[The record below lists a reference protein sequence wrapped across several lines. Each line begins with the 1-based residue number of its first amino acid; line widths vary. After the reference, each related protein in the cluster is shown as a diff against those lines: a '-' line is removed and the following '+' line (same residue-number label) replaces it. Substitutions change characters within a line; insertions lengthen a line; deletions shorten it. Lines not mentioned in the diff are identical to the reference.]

1 MMQNEPPTAQSQLM
15 DFLTRKQDEYL
26 RLHPQTD
33 ISTDEYKSM
42 FNGWADAEA
51 ERMRSSV
58 FNETVDDVGAL
69 GVEGV
74 VARAVD
80 QESGPVNSQIVPWS
94 KDVYD
99 VRNSGAFV
107 ADPDGPVAQY
117 ARIRADNFMQGKD
130 TPLWEDWIER
140 RPGQVESMY
149 IDAVVKT
156 THGFEGAAKA
166 VGEYVGKIA
175 TDLAW
180 TPNRIAEMLGTDEQT
195 LRLAVSRVETADG
208 KQFGER
214 TFPMRG
220 PIATGVPSDDDR
232 RLERQYR
239 EFRENMYEAMRQ
251 EEGMAWARGARTD
264 LSSDVTR
271 AMVGRTLEQ
280 LAGAPGEPTNIREQI
295 GGPNNFGTK
304 LAGMTGSAMGI
315 IPWSIPA
322 LATRNPRLAAA
333 MTAPFFA
340 MGHSDAWNRR
350 MEIYYD
356 QVAHAKQNNL
366 PMPARPS
373 LLELEHQA
381 NVAGAIEYASEYV
394 LDRVQRL
401 IPNMLGW
408 GKPAAKL
415 SIASRAAKNATEA
428 LGNSM
433 SRNYGLIGAAKIAAG
448 VVLSGAIEGVEELI
462 PPLGQ
467 EFTDPFFIPEGYE
480 NDFWSAETAEAAA
493 IGFIAGTMTGTGQV
507 GIKGVKAK
515 VKQRRARTRAREHA
529 GKLAGIIKDKA
540 DRLATERLT
549 QNAMPARG
557 ASVALHQVDEIGAG
571 DRLAMFVAADHADAT
586 ITDDVRASMRAAG
599 MPDKPLGIYNGMRV
613 YAQAAR
619 AAEVKDAI
627 ANNDVAKLSG
637 NPMLRDPALPVQGA
651 IVIRKDNKVVDVVPF
666 SSTEQADAARP
677 AIEARATRNGATAE
691 VVDAANLPAVSERL
705 DAQMDAD
712 ATVRS
717 LQPPSQRG
725 PTPQQENR
733 GIASLRSEVG
743 NTAMGSKMTGKRNDP
758 FVSEYLTEEETNGA
772 TNGDVE
778 VDVVLDKVTP
788 ERMNDKERALTT
800 RSGTKPTLLDAKV
813 RFRIRR
819 PDGSVEVIEKD
830 VLQDGAYVNQS
841 NPDGLYL
848 IRANGES
855 FTGMNLTALLLH
867 ELRHQLVGRSRAGAE
882 YAAKLL
888 YIDPILSMRGGAQY
902 MADVAPDYMVELDSA
917 GNPRLLSEEEFVTRI
932 AGLHDAATSILS
944 DADMQREVMQMEASK
959 DPTQRAAAV
968 TGREAIEAAKKGR
981 ALSEQLAEESV
992 ATAATSTTG
1001 QTLAKAI
1008 EWPMLYQNSNER
1020 GWKAFSAWA
1029 AYQMVGANWAG
1040 SWARQSLYEMTQRI
1054 KGVRDAQLKMH
1065 ERTRKQISDEYRKD
1079 MQERERQRDPNA
1091 PLWSAAAPVGAAA
1104 MALAAG
1110 GDDDESKLDEAT
1122 KQLAEF
1128 KAAAPEKRAEMS
1140 PALVSA
1146 ISDVVPVLAG
1156 TLATLGGTSRG
1167 GTGIPSSKV
1176 RAKPQ
1181 AMQIEPGQLQAGG
1194 AETMQPEP
1202 APVAGRD
1209 SDARAIELGRT
1220 MFSQRPERMKLF
1232 SALSREIGSID
1243 AKAMTGDAW
1252 SQRLKGLVS
1261 QGKVKRA
1268 EIEWSGLEDFL
1279 ALPREGKLTKDDVA
1293 RFIDGNGVR
1302 IEVMT
1307 NEPPEGV
1314 EISQAVSNVRRDL
1327 RYVHADRTL
1336 KRKRPPLILPSDLLN
1351 IRFAGSEENA
1361 LEMARQLISTI
1372 GAGDAVT
1379 PEEVVEAVVNTH
1391 DQFESNALSY
1401 EENPQLREAISER
1414 FSYYAKQILWDL
1426 NIPIRSAIPAPKAV
1440 ETLLDSVEAEYQR
1453 MREAG
1458 EDTSPQ
1464 AEQLTEQ
1471 LNTMLF
1477 RNGLEPFQ
1485 RYRGVSQ
1492 EFRTTTWD
1500 SYTLPGGRNYRET
1513 VIALPDGFTPGYD
1526 SPHWGTPNPIAH
1538 IRSKDRKGANG
1549 ESVLFVE
1556 EVQSDWGQEA
1566 RKKGTIPQKPTELAA
1581 ERELESN
1588 RRAGLVFE
1596 EYMRENDDMGYGDW
1610 FAARESLAAELNS
1623 GTGSGIEKLRALPDM
1638 NQSDFDA
1645 ILGYLRNKDAV
1656 DRAQSDL
1663 DYEDGDARVPDAPFI
1678 SNTDGWLGLA
1688 LKQIVLDAVNNGYD
1702 SVAFVNGDQAT
1713 KTFSLGNQ
1721 IDGLRY
1727 RKQGDAYE
1735 IEYQTQD
1742 SEEYS
1747 RGVLP
1752 PLIGAEQLDY
1762 MIGESVAN
1770 QVRENAGT
1778 RSGGWNYIGSEGLS
1792 LPNEGMNEFYDKI
1805 VPSALKKL
1813 VKKIGGSV
1821 ETVDSGTGQKQIGFR
1836 VTPKMKD
1843 NLAAAGG
1850 LPMFSRR
1857 KLLNAASIRNA
1868 SKIAMRKKWKKGVE
1882 LKRAMQ
1888 KSVLDAARNAGINL
1902 TEWNDETK
1910 EFLIEAG
1917 VQDAKFALKQNAN
1930 AIGWYDI
1937 KTRVALS
1944 VASLVYPELRTDPQ
1958 ARFAYMFAVAVTS
1971 NGMEVTE
1978 NFKLADKVYRDYRKT
1993 GKMNPSLAS
2002 GKQSDAMKSSLETF
2016 NTLKEKLGL
2025 ELTEKFMLTNFKV
2038 SEIRAMG
2045 FDVSGESPNVEVRGA
2060 AILGPKI
2067 GNGFF
2072 SNLNGLFDALT
2083 MDRWLVRTWARWQGI
2098 LVDERSGPMV
2108 EAVARFK
2115 KAVKA
2120 LPETSRAVMEA
2131 SNKKF
2136 LKTGD
2141 PQADALQVARYFTI
2155 SANRNA
2161 VVNDPYIQELRK
2173 SANQVA
2179 SAESGEKE
2187 APGGPIERQHMREI
2201 FGEVLRRIQ
2210 KDPKYRNLTMAD
2222 LQAVLW
2228 YMEKRLYENAK
2239 VDADAGSIK
2248 GYTQNEAPDYANAAI
2263 QVAKNAG
2270 IAESAIQQA
2279 VKEETD
2285 GRTATARRG
2294 NGRQADQPAS
2304 GLQVHAGGLAD
2315 AKGAFLKSNA
2325 VRNVA
2330 RGRRSGDP
2338 SFTYQRI
2345 GSGGDVADGILKA
2358 NARLVSAIWSAPTK
2372 LRNAFRN
2379 AGMNAAKFG
2388 ELNPGIE
2395 SGKLFYDAIIAAK
2408 SAIQFGSSVY
2418 AYSAEEY
2425 AEMRLFLSEDGTAG
2439 FALKPDG
2446 DMVSVFSSKKD
2457 SQGRAAVELAV
2468 TAGAKKADAFD
2479 TTLPRI
2485 YADHGFRTVAR
2496 LKWDE
2501 TQAPSD
2507 WDKQTYARHNNGMPD
2522 VVFLVFDEAY
2532 RENYKPSDGVLASD
2546 YGAALD
2552 IQNRE
2557 IADAE
2562 ARRGTLEKPV
2572 RPTGHTDAQFS
2583 MRRGLRGVRDE
2594 AALRY
2599 IDRYD
2604 ELLRYVRIAR
2614 ERGFTMRGL
2623 ANPYTGARVVGS
2635 RMGAQQQDA
2644 ERRYADLMHRMHL
2657 AGVTREEMDQF
2668 LYAQHAQERN
2678 DYIASINPLFAG
2690 GGGSGMTTDDANAI
2704 LDGARAAGTFAT
2716 LDGFANEWR
2725 AMLRE
2730 SLDLRRAS
2738 GLITDETHRILTTR
2752 YQRYV
2757 PLRGQPAMPTDEDF
2771 DGWGEPGGAGLS
2783 TTGRGMPRAFG
2794 RQSVAEVIS
2803 AQIAVVHEDAI
2814 RRTERNQVG
2823 QSFLNLVL
2831 AVDDPLMATV
2841 IRPTRPVRVPV
2852 YEDVGG
2858 VRTQVRDT
2866 TRYIHDAAWMQDRTN
2881 FGLYVNQPVEIN
2893 GHQYEPGDLVVI
2905 NIANRRLADAMVS
2918 PAVELRSLER
2928 ALRNVNNGWRFMTTG
2943 MGNPGFAP
2951 VNMARDIGQASL
2963 NNLALRGFRDTVQML
2978 RRWGPAFVH
2987 VFRDSWLG
2995 TQPTGSYRDFVQAGG
3010 DQVYWRGNDLDAKR
3024 IDFDEL
3030 ERRVRRRAP
3039 GDRGIT
3045 KTMLGWYS
3053 GFFAAAETASRL
3065 AQFEQR
3071 IDMGEDPADAALA
3084 ARDITVDFA
3093 KGGLAKPVLNTWYMF
3108 LNAGLQGTVNTINAL
3123 ARSLT
3128 LAPSLIMLGYAQAAI
3143 SRMLAGDDDET
3154 GRDRWDLVSDHDKDS
3169 RFHFYDPRGT
3179 GKAITFPMPYGY
3191 NVFVSLGVRLEA
3203 LNNGSISLGEAMS
3216 GMLVTSLNAFNPIG
3230 GSGITTGGSG
3240 ILTSVLPTMVRPFA
3254 EIPLNEN
3261 YAGQMIAPEQFGKYT
3276 APDSSLAFDN
3286 TPAAYVSSAE
3296 WLNEI
3301 TGGDEFESGVI
3312 DISPNTIEYLVGYY
3326 MSGSGRMLNQLY
3338 KSALQRDE
3346 SGIRDI
3352 PIVRSFITDSADTR
3366 RGISTAYYQL
3376 GDKLAPTVRRADV
3389 LRGNAPDAEKERAF
3403 ASLDQDLAGLVGP
3416 WESSEKA
3423 LRSIRR
3429 ALRQTEDP
3437 AVRDDLLNA
3446 RNEVRATMIR
3456 VADELTGRAQPLE

>member
-1 MMQNEPPTAQSQLM
+1 MMQNEPMTAQSQML
-15 DFLTRKQDEYL
+15 DILKRKQDEYL

-33 ISTDEYKSM
+33 ISTNEYKAIL
-42 FNGWADAEA
+42 NGWARDEE
-51 ERMRSSV
+51 ERMRSAV

-117 ARIRADNFMQGKD
+117 ARIRADNYMQGKD
-130 TPLWEDWIER
+130 TPLWEDWIKN
-140 RPGQVESMY
+140 RPGQAESMY
-149 IDAVVKT
+149 IDAVVKAA
-156 THGFEGAAKA
+156 HGFEGAAKT
-166 VGEYVGKIA
+166 VGQYVGKIA

-180 TPNRIAEMLGTDEQT
+180 SPSRIAEMLGTDEQT
-195 LRLAVSRVETADG
+195 LREAVSRVETADG

-251 EEGMAWARGARTD
+251 EEGMAWAKGARQVLTAGQPGMQAS
-264 LSSDVTR
+264 LQ
-271 AMVGRTLEQ
+271 AM
-280 LAGAPGEPTNIREQI
+280 AGAPGEPTDIREQV
-295 GGPNNFGTK
+295 GGPNNLGTK
-304 LAGMTGSAMGI
+304 LAGMTGAAVGI

-322 LATRNPRLAAA
+322 LATRNPRLAAL
-333 MTAPFFA
+333 MTTPFFA
-340 MGHSDAWNRR
+340 MGHSDAWDRR
-350 MEIYYD
+350 MAIYYD

-373 LLELEHQA
+373 LRELEQQA
-381 NVAGAIEYASEYV
+381 NVAGSIEYASEYV

-415 SIASRAAKNATEA
+415 SIPSRAAKNATEA
-428 LGNSM
+428 IADSM
-433 SRNYGLIGAAKIAAG
+433 SRNYGLIGAAKVAAG
-448 VVLSGAIEGVEELI
+448 VAAAGVIEGVEELI

-480 NDFWSAETAEAAA
+480 NDFWSAETAEAAVT
-493 IGFIAGTMTGTGQV
+493 GMIAGTLTGTGQV
-507 GIKGVKAK
+507 GITGATAK

-619 AAEVKDAI
+619 AAEVKAAI

-677 AIEARATRNGATAE
+677 AIEARATRNGATVE

-705 DAQMDAD
+705 AAQMDAD

-717 LQPPSQRG
+717 LQPPSQRA

-772 TNGDVE
+772 ANGDVE
-778 VDVVLDKVTP
+778 VDVVLDKVAP

-968 TGREAIEAAKKGR
+968 KGREAIEAAKKGR

-1040 SWARQSLYEMTQRI
+1040 PWARQSLYEMTQRI

-1091 PLWSAAAPVGAAA
+1091 SLWSAAAPVGAAA

-1110 GDDDESKLDEAT
+1110 GDDDESRLDEAT
-1122 KQLAEF
+1122 KQLAEY

-1140 PALVSA
+1140 AALVSA
-1146 ISDVVPVLAG
+1146 ISDAVPVLAG

-1167 GTGIPSSKV
+1167 GPSIPSSKV
-1176 RAKPQ
+1176 RAEPQ
-1181 AMQIEPGQLQAGG
+1181 AMQIEPGRLQARG

-1261 QGKVKRA
+1261 QGKAKRT

-1279 ALPREGKLTKDDVA
+1279 ALPRESKVTKEEVTQFLKRNGVKVAVDEEVQPGTRPLDEAFADMRHDLRRSLLTGWTDITQLSQDLRKINSAEDPRAAAEAIFAQRDLAPLTVDDLVSSA
-1293 RFIDGNGVR
+1293 QEDAFERRVYPEMSGYFYTQAANLNRKRVDALPLPEDVEQLLTDLQREYETLDAVGERVSTRKFFLESQLENILKNNELEDIDGYL
-1302 IEVMT
+1302 ESKDT
-1307 NEPPEGV
+1307 
-1314 EISQAVSNVRRDL
+1314 D
-1327 RYVHADRTL
+1327 YT
-1336 KRKRPPLILPSDLLN
+1336 KY
-1351 IRFAGSEENA
+1351 SE
-1361 LEMARQLISTI
+1361 
-1372 GAGDAVT
+1372 
-1379 PEEVVEAVVNTH
+1379 
-1391 DQFESNALSY
+1391 
-1401 EENPQLREAISER
+1401 
-1414 FSYYAKQILWDL
+1414 
-1426 NIPIRSAIPAPKAV
+1426 
-1440 ETLLDSVEAEYQR
+1440 
-1453 MREAG
+1453 
-1458 EDTSPQ
+1458 
-1464 AEQLTEQ
+1464 
-1471 LNTMLF
+1471 
-1477 RNGLEPFQ
+1477 
-1485 RYRGVSQ
+1485 
-1492 EFRTTTWD
+1492 
-1500 SYTLPGGRNYRET
+1500 YTLPGGKNYRET
-1513 VIALPDGFTPGYD
+1513 ILSIPGDVAYE
-1526 SPHWGTPNPIAH
+1526 SPHWEYAENPVAH
-1538 IRSKDRKGANG
+1538 IRSNDRRSETAG
-1549 ESVLFVE
+1549 SVLFIE
-1556 EVQSDWGQEA
+1556 EVQSDWGQAA
-1566 RKKGTIPQKPTELAA
+1566 RKQGTMTREGI
-1581 ERELESN
+1581 RELESA
-1588 RRAGLVFE
+1588 RRGGLLFE
-1596 EYMRENDDMGYGDW
+1596 EVLRENDNLGYPDW
-1610 FAARESLAAELNS
+1610 LAARDALAAELNG
-1623 GTGSGIEKLRALPDM
+1623 GTGSALMEKVRALPEM
-1638 NQSDFDA
+1638 NQAKFDS
-1645 ILGYLRNKDAV
+1645 ILNYIRNADAV
-1656 DRAQSDL
+1656 DRNEVPDQL
-1663 DYEDGDARVPDAPFI
+1663 IPDAPFI
-1678 SNTDGWLGLA
+1678 SNTDGWLGLS
-1688 LKQIVLDAVNNGYD
+1688 LKQIVLDAVNGGYD
-1702 SVAFVNGDQAT
+1702 SVAFVNGKQSSDRY
-1713 KTFSLGNQ
+1713 SLG
-1721 IDGLRY
+1721 R
-1727 RKQGDAYE
+1727 
-1735 IEYQTQD
+1735 
-1742 SEEYS
+1742 
-1747 RGVLP
+1747 
-1752 PLIGAEQLDY
+1752 QLDGIRY
-1762 MIGESVAN
+1762 KKSGDGYQLEVKRKDTRDYYGGNLPSSIKENDLSRYVGDVVAEKIIRGGKSQSDGWSYLGTKDLSVPSPGMI
-1770 QVRENAGT
+1770 
-1778 RSGGWNYIGSEGLS
+1778 
-1792 LPNEGMNEFYDKI
+1792 EFYDKI
-1805 VPSALKKL
+1805 VPSMLGKL
-1813 VKKIGGSV
+1813 VKKLGGSV
-1821 ETVDSGTGQKQIGFR
+1821 ETIDANTGSQQIGFR
-1836 VTPKMKD
+1836 VTPKMMD
-1843 NLAAAGG
+1843 NLAASGG

-1857 KLLNAASIRNA
+1857 KLLNAASINRA
-1868 SKIAMRKKWKKGVE
+1868 MKIAQRKKWRKGVE

-1888 KSVLDAARNAGINL
+1888 KEVLKAAKDSGINL
-1902 TEWNDETK
+1902 NEWNDETK

-1937 KTRVALS
+1937 KTRIALA

-1971 NGMEVTE
+1971 NGMEVTQ

-1993 GKMNPSLAS
+1993 GKMDPGLAS
-2002 GKQSDAMKSSLETF
+2002 GKQSDAMKSGLETF
-2016 NTLKEKLGL
+2016 NTLKEKWGL
-2025 ELTEKFMLTNFKV
+2025 ELAERFMLTNFKV
-2038 SEIRAMG
+2038 SEMRAMG
-2045 FDVSGESPNVEVRGA
+2045 LDVSGESPDVEVRGA

-2108 EAVARFK
+2108 AAVARFK

-2141 PQADALQVARYFTI
+2141 PQADALQVARYFTNI
-2155 SANRNA
+2155 ENRDA

-2187 APGGPIERQHMREI
+2187 TPGGPIERQHMREI

-2210 KDPKYRNLTMAD
+2210 EDPKYRDLTMAD

-2239 VDADAGSIK
+2239 VDADAGSTK
-2248 GYTQNEAPDYANAAI
+2248 GYTQEEAPDYANAAI
-2263 QVAKNAG
+2263 QVARNAG
-2270 IAESAIQQA
+2270 IAESAIEQA

-2285 GRTATARRG
+2285 GRTGTARRG

-2315 AKGAFLKSNA
+2315 AKGTFLKSNA

-2338 SFTYQRI
+2338 SFTYQRL
-2345 GSGGDVADGILKA
+2345 GSRGNVGDGILKA
-2358 NARLVSAIWSAPTK
+2358 NKRLVSAIWSAPTK
-2372 LRNAFRN
+2372 LRNTFEN

-2395 SGKLFYDAIIAAK
+2395 SGRLFYDAIIAAK
-2408 SAIQFGSSVY
+2408 AAIQFGSSVY

-2457 SQGRAAVELAV
+2457 SQGRAAVEVAV

-2501 TQAPSD
+2501 TQAPPD
-2507 WDKQTYARHNNGMPD
+2507 WDKKTYARHNNGMPD
-2522 VVFLVFDEAY
+2522 VVFLVFDDAY

-2614 ERGFTMRGL
+2614 ERGVTMRGL

-2657 AGVTREEMDQF
+2657 ANVTREDMDQF
-2668 LYAQHAQERN
+2668 LYAQHAEERN

-2704 LDGARAAGTFAT
+2704 LDGARAAGTYAT

-2858 VRTQVRDT
+2858 VRTRVRDT

-2918 PAVELRSLER
+2918 PAIELRSLER

-3071 IDMGEDPADAALA
+3071 IDMGDDPADAALA

-3108 LNAGLQGTVNTINAL
+3108 LNAGLQGTVNTLNAL

-3154 GRDRWDLVSDHDKDS
+3154 GRDRWDLVSDYDKDS

-3203 LNNGSISLGEAMS
+3203 LVNGSISLGEAMS

-3261 YAGQMIAPEQFGKYT
+3261 YAGQMIAPEQFGRYP

-3389 LRGNAPDAEKERAF
+3389 LRGNAPEAEKERAF

-3437 AVRDDLLNA
+3437 AVRDELLKA